1 MSPQEWVGLALRWT
15 HFIAGI
21 AWIGSSFYFI
31 WLDAH
36 LERVLTGAPDA
47 ARDPDLEG
55 SLWMVHSG
63 GFYRVERRKVGPGR
77 MPATL
82 HWFKWEAAITWASG
96 ALLLGLLYYST
107 RGLYLTDPLVSSLS
121 PRAAML
127 LGLAAGTPAPVS
139 PSQCPR
145 LQRYRAPLRA
155 SLRCCCVHPSDT
167 SADRQIGAWTLPLR
181 ETGRKTPTRI
191 SPRTT

>member
-36 LERVLTGAPDA
+36 LERVLAGAPEA

-77 MPATL
+77 MPARL
-82 HWFKWEAAITWASG
+82 H
-96 ALLLGLLYYST
+96 
-107 RGLYLTDPLVSSLS
+107 
-121 PRAAML
+121 
-127 LGLAAGTPAPVS
+127 
-139 PSQCPR
+139 
-145 LQRYRAPLRA
+145 
-155 SLRCCCVHPSDT
+155 
-167 SADRQIGAWTLPLR
+167 
-181 ETGRKTPTRI
+181 
-191 SPRTT
+191 